1 MSNPTQSMVQ
11 TFRQHA
17 DSRVITKVPVL
28 ENRATP
34 PGAVADAHEPV
45 VAGRCRLL
53 DGVGTEIDSLAVLQ
67 VVHTYS
73 TGFRSCPWST
83 SCSAMS
89 QWRWSPGRLR
99 RRGTLTTPPETPA
112 IEEPFPSLGSVN
124 NAFGS
129 ACAEV
134 VMRLST
140 RTKPSPRAH
149 GRPIS
154 GDRRTPTLG
163 R

>member
-1 MSNPTQSMVQ
+1 MSNTVQSIVK

-28 ENRATP
+28 EKRATQSR
-34 PGAVADAHEPV
+34 ATADAYEPV

-53 DGVGTEIDSLAVLQ
+53 DEVGTEIDSLAVLQ

-89 QWRWSPGRLR
+89 QWRWGSEERLHR
-99 RRGTLTTPPETPA
+99 TAVVRG
-112 IEEPFPSLGSVN
+112 GSVPYERGLGTSQQC
-124 NAFGS
+124 AQFAEELRQCLVVERSRSHGEHGS
-129 ACAEV
+129 RVGPVEGEGA
-134 VMRLST
+134 R
-140 RTKPSPRAH
+140 H
-149 GRPIS
+149 
-154 GDRRTPTLG
+154 
-163 R
+163 